1 MKFLV
6 EYFGLLI
13 FAFVVLVGGLV
24 ALPALTAAPQTSVRE
39 MMGLGLAFVVITGGF
54 SWYYF
59 ATSPSDLAGGEPSG
73 RRPPPPREGDGA
85 RR

>member
-1 MKFLV
+1 MKVLV

-24 ALPALTAAPQTSVRE
+24 ALPTIAPAPETSLRE
-39 MMGLGLAFVVITGGF
+39 MMGLGLAFVVIAGGF

-59 ATSPSDLAGGEPSG
+59 ASSPAELAGRERD
-73 RRPPPPREGDGA
+73 RRPPPR
-85 RR
+85 

>member
-1 MKFLV
+1 MNILV

-24 ALPALTAAPQTSVRE
+24 ALPEMTAAPETSLRE
-39 MMGLGLAFVVITGGF
+39 MLGLGLAFVVITGGF

-59 ATSPSDLAGGEPSG
+59 ATSPGDVMGDE
-73 RRPPPPREGDGA
+73 PPPPRQSP
-85 RR
+85 RQ

>member
-1 MKFLV
+1 MNILV

-24 ALPALTAAPQTSVRE
+24 ALPEMTAAPQTSLRE
-39 MMGLGLAFVVITGGF
+39 MLGLGLAFAVIAGGV

-59 ATSPSDLAGGEPSG
+59 ATLPENMTGDEPPVSRQSPKQ
-73 RRPPPPREGDGA
+73 
-85 RR
+85 